1 MEDATALALR
11 STSSTS
17 ASGMERMVIAPRAE
31 KSREEGSQY
40 STEEQMESTSPPA
53 PTVILPPVIT

>member
-17 ASGMERMVIAPRAE
+17 ASGLERMVIAPRAE
-31 KSREEGSQY
+31 KSREEV
-40 STEEQMESTSPPA
+40 STVQKNRWNQ
-53 PTVILPPVIT
+53 LHLLLLL